1 MIMTAPAPSPRLAGS
16 LRETIAARAEAV
28 LAESPARVKRI
39 EVAGRFYWVK
49 AEERLTLRMRIQKGS
64 AQSAFAA
71 ERAALDILNEAGA
84 PVPPVVAE
92 GPGFF
97 VTPDCGRPL
106 RDLIRDRTLS
116 PADRTLPFAEAA
128 TALARLHAK
137 GLSHG
142 RPAIKDICWDGRR
155 VAFLDFERFAP
166 ARNRVRGH
174 VEDLVIL
181 LFSTFVETGRPSPE
195 TEALARAYRA
205 ADPGGIWAGAERLC
219 RRLRW
224 LGPLTWPVRRWRG
237 APEFLAIPPTLDA
250 FNAG

>member
-1 MIMTAPAPSPRLAGS
+1 MTMTVPAPIPAPAGPS
-16 LRETIAARAEAV
+16 RETIAARAEAA
-28 LAESPARVKRI
+28 LADGPARVKRF
-39 EVAGRFYWVK
+39 EVAGQFYWVK
-49 AEERLTLRMRIQKGS
+49 SAERLTLRMRLQKGG
-64 AQSAFAA
+64 ADAAFAA
-71 ERAALDILNEAGA
+71 ERAAFDILVEAGA

-92 GPGFF
+92 GPGYF

-106 RDLIRDRTLS
+106 RDLIRDRALA
-116 PADRTLPFAEAA
+116 PADRTQPFAEAA
-128 TALARLHAK
+128 TALARLHAQ

-166 ARNRVRGH
+166 ARNRMRGH

-224 LGPLTWPVRRWRG
+224 LGPLSWPVRRLRA
-237 APEFLAIPPTLDA
+237 APEFLAIPPTLAA
-250 FNAG
+250 FNSG